1 MGWPTKGSGKS
12 YNSHTGFGHYI
23 GGYSKKVIDT
33 NVMNRLS
40 RICDTAERQNK
51 KARKHEC
58 TKNYTGSSKSME
70 PHVAVQFLL
79 DAPSKKYCIGL
90 ITSDDDSTMKAWCT
104 HIDSGNP
111 NQSYQN
117 GSTSLNSWLIQLIVN
132 ALLPASSINLQIL
145 LLQSLV

>member
-1 MGWPTKGSGKS
+1 
-12 YNSHTGFGHYI
+12 
-23 GGYSKKVIDT
+23 
-33 NVMNRLS
+33 MNRLC

-111 NQSYQN
+111 KSKLPKWIYQPKFMADPTHRKRVVASKFYKLAN
-117 GSTSLNSWLIQLIVN
+117 SPVAVSRVTSAIAKRMKKIGVT
-132 ALLPASSINLQIL
+132 
-145 LLQSLV
+145 